1 MANAIALGTFDGV
14 HKGHRAVLDL
24 PEDFRKIAVT
34 FSLPPK
40 MHLLLQ
46 ARISAEF

>member
-40 MHLLLQ
+40 AVLTGKM
-46 ARISAEF
+46 RRR

>member
-24 PEDFRKIAVT
+24 PEDFRKNCGYLFLTA
-34 FSLPPK
+34 
-40 MHLLLQ
+40 
-46 ARISAEF
+46 